1 MTLPEINLAEITG
14 YVASALLLATF
25 SVRTMI
31 PLRILGIASSVAF
44 WIYAVLNGLLP
55 IVVLHTI
62 LLPINVYRFFEMQ
75 RLTREMRDAAENA
88 NGFAAFR
95 PFMTAVSRPAGT
107 MLFRKGDAA
116 DNMYV
121 LTSGRV
127 RLPDFEVD
135 VGPGELIG
143 EVGMFAPEGQ
153 RMTTAV
159 CTEDCRL
166 QLITRDRVRELVF
179 QNPRIGFH
187 LIGVVTGRLLEDLK
201 KLERKS
207 PEAPA
212 AEIG

>member
-1 MTLPEINLAEITG
+1 MSLPEINLAEIVG

-44 WIYAVLNGLLP
+44 WTYGALNGLLP
-55 IVVLHTI
+55 LVVLHTI
-62 LLPINVYRFFEMQ
+62 LLPVNVYRFFEMQ
-75 RLTREMRDAAENA
+75 RLTREMRDASENA
-88 NGFAAFR
+88 KGFAAFL
-95 PFMTAVSRPAGT
+95 PFTTAVSRPAGAT
-107 MLFRKGDAA
+107 LFRKGEAA

-127 RLPDFEVD
+127 RLPDFDVD
-135 VGPGELIG
+135 VGPGELVG
-143 EVGMFAPEGQ
+143 EVGMFAPAGQ

-166 QLITRDRVRELVF
+166 QRITRDRVRELVF

-201 KLERKS
+201 KLEREL
-207 PEAPA
+207 PEFPTA
-212 AEIG
+212 

>member
-1 MTLPEINLAEITG
+1 MSLPEINLAEIAG

-44 WIYAVLNGLLP
+44 WIYGVLNGLLP

-62 LLPINVYRFFEMQ
+62 LLPVNVYRFFEMQ
-75 RLTREMRDAAENA
+75 RLTREMRDAAESTD
-88 NGFAAFR
+88 GFAAFR
-95 PFMTAVSRPAGT
+95 PFMTAVSLPAGAT
-107 MLFRKGDAA
+107 LFQKGDAA

-127 RLPDFEVD
+127 RLPDFDVD
-135 VGPGELIG
+135 VEPGEPVG
-143 EVGMFAPEGQ
+143 EVGMFAPAGQ

-166 QLITRDRVRELVF
+166 QRITRDRVRELVF

-187 LIGVVTGRLLEDLK
+187 LIDVVTGRLLEDLK
-201 KLERKS
+201 KLERES
-207 PEAPA
+207 PQAPTA
-212 AEIG
+212 